1 MKLHILGTGHAMTF
15 TNYNTC
21 FVIEENG
28 QYMLVDAGGGNRIIT
43 RLTEAEIDVGK
54 IDYAFC
60 THNHT
65 DHLLGFAWIVRL
77 NYHAFKAGLK
87 EKPFT
92 IFASHECVSAIK
104 TLAKITL
111 GEKAYDS
118 VIDTKILF
126 KEVKNGE
133 KTQIMGL
140 NFQFFDT
147 FAVDMPQ
154 MGFYIEDKD
163 LLFCGD
169 VPLNETYFERFKNVK
184 YLCLE
189 ALCSEM
195 ELKVG
200 ALPNKHFPVKK
211 SAQTAQSLHAQ
222 NLILWHTADR
232 LPNRQEVYLEEAR
245 SVYDGNVIVPKDL
258 DVIEIE

>member
-1 MKLHILGTGHAMTF
+1 MKLHILGTGHAMAF
-15 TNYNTC
+15 NNYNTC
-21 FVIEENG
+21 YVIEENG
-28 QYMLVDAGGGNRIIT
+28 EYMLVDAGGGNRVIT
-43 RLTEAEIDVGK
+43 RLKEAEIDISK

-60 THNHT
+60 THTHT

-77 NYHAFKAGLK
+77 NFHAYKAGIK

-92 IFASHECVSAIK
+92 IYGSAECVDAIK

-111 GEKAYDS
+111 GEKAYES
-118 VIDTKILF
+118 VIDKKILF

-133 KTQIMGL
+133 KLQILGL
-140 NFQFFDT
+140 NFEFFDT

-154 MGFYIEDKD
+154 MGFYIKDKD
-163 LLFCGD
+163 FVFAGD

-189 ALCSEM
+189 ALCSEH
-195 ELKVG
+195 ELKKG
-200 ALPNKHFPVKK
+200 GIPNKHFPVNK
-211 SAQTAQSLHAQ
+211 SAQTAQTIHAK

-232 LPNRQEVYLEEAR
+232 LPNRQEVYLKEAQ
-245 SVYDGNVIVPKDL
+245 SVYDGNVLIPNDL